1 MKQELKT
8 LEVARIYESQGY
20 FEEAM
25 EIYSFLDGRE
35 ASAEVK
41 DGLRRMGEKME
52 DKGQGSLPEKN
63 ISRLYQEWLG
73 LMILE
78 FRLDNFKK
86 LKQELCD
93 GSQRDT

>member
-8 LEVARIYESQGY
+8 LEVALIYESQGY
-20 FEEAM
+20 FEEAL
-25 EIYSFLDGRE
+25 EIYSFLGGRE
-35 ASAEVK
+35 TSTEVK
-41 DGLRRMGEKME
+41 AGLKRMGEKME
-52 DKGQGSLPEKN
+52 DIGQSSLPEKN
-63 ISRLYQEWLG
+63 ISRLYQEWLE

-93 GSQRDT
+93 GSQRYT

>member
-20 FEEAM
+20 YEEAK
-25 EIYSFLDGRE
+25 EIYSFLDDQKT
-35 ASAEVK
+35 SDEVRA
-41 DGLRRMGEKME
+41 GLKRIGERME
-52 DKGQGSLPEKN
+52 DKDPASLSENK

-78 FRLDNFKK
+78 RRLDNFKK
-86 LKQELCD
+86 IK
-93 GSQRDT
+93 SHS